1 MWVHLDYEFVLFYLV
16 NPKRVTHGLLVK
28 TIDQPRF
35 HNAVMNAQLSAGLDG
50 VTGAVVVLSSH
61 QLCQQV
67 VTADNKHVV
76 LGQTLTMGKRSQI
89 YRGNGS
95 NISGWS

>member
-1 MWVHLDYEFVLFYLV
+1 MWVHLDYELPFVLFFFL

-50 VTGAVVVLSSH
+50 VPEAVVVLSSH
-61 QLCQQV
+61 LS
-67 VTADNKHVV
+67 TIFRYLRV
-76 LGQTLTMGKRSQI
+76 LICLIPQHL
-89 YRGNGS
+89 
-95 NISGWS
+95 